1 MIQRLII
8 TFVLASA
15 EMRERLAQ
23 ESDASRQLAL
33 RKELEAKSYQ
43 DRIDKLVSA
52 EEFQHVE
59 PAH

>member
-23 ESDASRQLAL
+23 ESNASRQLAL

-52 EEFQHVE
+52 EDFQNYE